1 MIAVFSP
8 LLQTFAANCSKPT
21 FLGLQPWYQYL
32 PYGPDKYGQG
42 TCVINLD
49 PNGLLG
55 AHSSLLLI
63 GLAVIDDLLRV
74 AALVAVGYVIYGGIQ
89 YITSGGSPDTT
100 KRAQSTIINALI
112 GLVLAILA
120 ASIVAFIGNQ
130 LGS

>member
-1 MIAVFSP
+1 MNSALAP
-8 LLQTFAANCSKPT
+8 LLQIFAGSCGKPT
-21 FLGLQPWYQYL
+21 FLGLIPWYQYL
-32 PYGPDKYGQG
+32 PVGADKYGQG
-42 TCVINLD
+42 TCAINLD

-55 AHSSLLLI
+55 AHSALLLI

-89 YITSGGSPDTT
+89 YMTSGGSPDKT
-100 KRAQSTIINALI
+100 KSAQNTIIDALV

-120 ASIVAFIGNQ
+120 ASIVAFVGDQ